1 VSREDDRRIETQLLP
16 GASRRP
22 VAAVPGLSF
31 RCGPG
36 RVELAASG
44 TVTAVLHDSAPEV
57 SYLDSAGELRVAVD
71 GAPLAWSSPAVSV
84 DADEVEVT
92 RSGGLLRLVV
102 RHTFGDGWGLRVA
115 LTNEGP
121 DVLTLDDPVLTWRV
135 PPDRPAWA
143 LAAGAAGSY
152 AVLPPAGVGPV
163 LGGVLRLGALTDADA
178 DGLHLGPVRLE
189 PGGRYVVAWQW
200 DFVATPRSF
209 ERGRHPDVPRRLDL
223 LVDEVAAI
231 AAGEDE
237 ALVTTPGL
245 DAETVRE
252 GVELSALEP
261 GSYGVELRSARGV
274 TAYELRVGAPLET
287 VLAQTAATLL
297 DRPRTAS
304 GVVPLP
310 DVAAALV
317 VQRALAAGGLADPVT
332 AEEALDLVAARLPE
346 DGPRDGTTLAFLCG
360 EHSRTGDP
368 EPLDQ
373 ASRAVLAAAQ
383 PVPGLGLAAT
393 ELCLALLLAGRSV
406 APVLDHL
413 VRLARAAGSRGP
425 SGSLTD
431 QAALLE
437 LAVVTMARPASEGLP
452 RDADAVA
459 ARVAGLGDWL
469 GAGLKGRAVSPLPV
483 DQVAH
488 LAAVLALLPEP
499 VSAALGHRWGCTAH
513 ELARRGQA
521 EVLCR
526 WPDAPAASALAWL
539 VLGSRPG

>member
-1 VSREDDRRIETQLLP
+1 M
-16 GASRRP
+16 
-22 VAAVPGLSF
+22 LSF

-44 TVTAVLHDSAPEV
+44 TVTAVRHDGAPEV
-57 SYLDSAGELRVAVD
+57 SYLDSAAELRVAVAGVPVTWTD
-71 GAPLAWSSPAVSV
+71 PAVSV

-92 RSGGLLRLVV
+92 RTGGPLRLVV

-115 LTNEGP
+115 LTNEGTE
-121 DVLTLDDPVLTWRV
+121 VLGLDDPVLSWRV

-143 LAAGAAGSY
+143 LAAGASGGY
-152 AVLPPAGVGPV
+152 AVLPPAGAGPV
-163 LGGVLRLGALTDADA
+163 LGGVLRLGALTAADA
-178 DGLHLGPVRLE
+178 EGLHLGPVRLE

-200 DFVATPRSF
+200 DFVSTPRSF

-223 LVDEVAAI
+223 LVGEVAAI

-237 ALVTTPGL
+237 ALVTAPGL
-245 DAETVRE
+245 DADTVRE

-261 GSYGVELRSARGV
+261 GSFGVELRSARGV
-274 TAYELRVGAPLET
+274 TAYALRVGAPLEE

-317 VQRALAAGGLADPVT
+317 VQRALAAGALADPVA
-332 AEEALDLVAARLPE
+332 AEEALDRVAARLPE
-346 DGPRDGTTLAFLCG
+346 DGPHDGPTLAFLCG

-373 ASRAVLAAAQ
+373 AHRAALAAPQ

-393 ELCLALLLAGRSV
+393 ELCLALLLAGRPV
-406 APVLDHL
+406 GPVLDHL
-413 VRLARAAGSRGP
+413 VRLAGAAGTRGLAGSP
-425 SGSLTD
+425 SD

-437 LAVVTMARPASEGLP
+437 LEVVTMARPASEGP
-452 RDADAVA
+452 RRDTPAVA

-469 GAGLKGRAVSPLPV
+469 GAGLKGRAVTPLPV

-499 VSAALGHRWGCTAH
+499 VSAALRSRWGCTAH
-513 ELARRGQA
+513 ELAHRGRA

-526 WPDAPAASALAWL
+526 WPAAPSPAALAWL